1 MDVISA
7 KTVLIR
13 YSDSYD
19 YFIIDRM
26 LNSEAS
32 LQSLLNPELSQTL
45 VTLANQTGQSLLVLI
60 ENLLREAL
68 AVHQPSPTTSADSRL
83 LTQKLNQLEQIKQH
97 RAAILARRN
106 NQPLQA
112 ILNQLRE
119 ERDAEIL
126 ANCNLPRD

>member
-1 MDVISA
+1 
-7 KTVLIR
+7 
-13 YSDSYD
+13 
-19 YFIIDRM
+19 M
-26 LNSEAS
+26 LNSSEAS

-106 NQPLQA
+106 NQPLQVDTVA